1 MSTQTDN
8 YGFVKPARTEKYMV
22 AVFNANMDTI
32 DGLLKQIA
40 DSSGGGVPDNVV
52 TTDDVATI
60 TQAGIIKLYNSGG
73 TNRSG
78 LLVQADGALLVN
90 ANAAYGT
97 QRTGDGKLTTAGAT
111 EAEIDAGANEYK
123 PITPATIRYAV
134 EKYAPGGGGGITGP
148 IGTDDIEDD
157 AVTQPKIA
165 DGAVTAEKLADGTVT
180 YDKIDDSDNKL
191 VRYNDEIS
199 NEGNQYLVSDC
210 FTIAAQADEFLFPS
224 DFKYPTANKTS
235 MPKIIDELYNRQ
247 VTTSMVADKAIT
259 AAKIADGVI
268 PSAGLITYSTTP
280 QRIGTWIDGTP
291 VWRLAFD
298 AEVAPGTP
306 DTVQITFAAD
316 GDNVRVLNCKAW
328 LTMDYNHIDT
338 TELQPYGEGSYYS
351 TNTANGKLE
360 IYKTGNG
367 PENHAY
373 GYIEYVTPESNLPQT

>member
-22 AVFNANMDTI
+22 AVFNENMDTI
-32 DGLLKQIA
+32 DTILKQIA
-40 DSSGGGVPDNVV
+40 DNSGGDVPDNVV

-90 ANAAYGT
+90 TNPAYGT

-111 EAEIDAGANEYK
+111 EAEIDAGTNEYK
-123 PITPATIRYAV
+123 PITPATIKYAV
-134 EKYAPGGGGGITGP
+134 EKYAPGGGGITGP

-165 DGAVTAEKLADGTVT
+165 DGAVTAEKLADGAVT

-210 FTIAAQADEFLFPS
+210 FTIAAQSDKFLFPS
-224 DFKYPTANKTS
+224 DFEYPTANKTS

-268 PSAGLITYSTTP
+268 PSAGLITYSNTP

-360 IYKTGNG
+360 IYKSWNG
-367 PENHAY
+367 PENHTY

>member
-1 MSTQTDN
+1 MDYTEN
-8 YGFVKPARTEKYMV
+8 YDLKKPNITELYLV
-22 AVFNANMDTI
+22 TVFNENMDTI
-32 DGLLKQIA
+32 DTILKRIA
-40 DSSGGGVPDNVV
+40 DNSGGDVPDNVV

-60 TQAGIIKLYNSGG
+60 TRAGIIKLYNSGG

-97 QRTGDGKLTTAGAT
+97 QRTEDGKLTTAGAT
-111 EAEIDAGANEYK
+111 EAEIDAGTNEYK

-210 FTIAAQADEFLFPS
+210 FTIAAQSDKFLFPS
-224 DFKYPTANKTS
+224 DFEYPTANKTS

-268 PSAGLITYSTTP
+268 ASAALITYSTTP

-360 IYKTGNG
+360 IYKSGNG

>member
-32 DGLLKQIA
+32 DTILKQIA
-40 DSSGGGVPDNVV
+40 DSSGGDVPDNVV

-111 EAEIDAGANEYK
+111 EEEIDAGTNEYK
-123 PITPATIRYAV
+123 PITPATIKYAV

-165 DGAVTAEKLADGTVT
+165 DGAVDNRCLASNAVATDNVEDG
-180 YDKIDDSDNKL
+180 
-191 VRYNDEIS
+191 
-199 NEGNQYLVSDC
+199 
-210 FTIAAQADEFLFPS
+210 
-224 DFKYPTANKTS
+224 
-235 MPKIIDELYNRQ
+235 
-247 VTTSMVADKAIT
+247 AIM
-259 AAKIADGVI
+259 APKIADG
-268 PSAGLITYSTTP
+268 AITPGKATFTQYSETP
-280 QRIGTWIDGTP
+280 VQIGNWIDGTP
-291 VWRLAFD
+291 VWRQSFD
-298 AEVAPGTP
+298 Y
-306 DTVQITFAAD
+306 Q
-316 GDNVRVLNCKAW
+316 L
-328 LTMDYNHIDT
+328 
-338 TELQPYGEGSYYS
+338 TELDVSDKIFHPHIKVDSLANPSHFLDSKAVWRLGIDWTTYKLLDHENGSIWNFVLPS
-351 TNTANGKLE
+351 NAAVGD
-360 IYKTGNG
+360 
-367 PENHAY
+367 HVY
-373 GYIEYVTPESNLPQT
+373 GYIDFVVLGTHITS

>member
-22 AVFNANMDTI
+22 AVFNENMDTI
-32 DGLLKQIA
+32 DTILKQIA
-40 DSSGGGVPDNVV
+40 DNSGGDVPDNVV

-90 ANAAYGT
+90 TNPAYGT

-111 EAEIDAGANEYK
+111 EAEIDAGTNEYK
-123 PITPATIRYAV
+123 PITPATIKYAV
-134 EKYAPGGGGGITGP
+134 EKYAPGGGGITGP

-165 DGAVTAEKLADGTVT
+165 DGAVTAEKLADGAVT

-210 FTIAAQADEFLFPS
+210 FTIAAQSDKFLFPS
-224 DFKYPTANKTS
+224 DFEYPTANKTS

-268 PSAGLITYSTTP
+268 PSAGLITYSNTP

-360 IYKTGNG
+360 IYKSGNG
-367 PENHAY
+367 PENHTY